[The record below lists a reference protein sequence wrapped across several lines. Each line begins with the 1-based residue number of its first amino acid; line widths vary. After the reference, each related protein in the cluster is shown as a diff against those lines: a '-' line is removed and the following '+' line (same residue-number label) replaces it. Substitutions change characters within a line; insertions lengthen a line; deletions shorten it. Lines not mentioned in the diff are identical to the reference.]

1 MNALGEAILLFFPV
15 IEYLRL
21 RLFERVRGMELIEKA
36 PAKINLGLDVLY
48 KRPDG
53 YHELEMVMSSV
64 DLADH
69 LFFEEIPEDKIIVE
83 TNKAFLPV
91 DQRNNVYQ
99 AALLLKNKYHV
110 NRGVKIFVKKNIPVA
125 AGLGGGSTDCAAAL
139 RGINKLWDL
148 GCSLE
153 ELASIGLEVG
163 TDVPYCVYG
172 STSFVSGKGE
182 KINVLSPMPPCW
194 VVLVK
199 PRMSVST
206 RTVFKEVDAQQLNHQ
221 DIEELVE
228 AIQQQDYQ
236 KMIAKMGNSLE
247 DVTGRRHPII
257 HQIKERMLKYGAD
270 AALMSGSGPTVFALC
285 QHYSRAQRVY
295 NGLKGFCDEVYLVRT
310 L

>member
-1 MNALGEAILLFFPV
+1 M
-15 IEYLRL
+15 IEYFRL
-21 RLFERVRGMELIEKA
+21 RLFEWVRGMELIEKA

-69 LFFEEIPEDKIIVE
+69 LIFEELPEDQIVVE

-99 AALLLKNKYHV
+99 AAVLLKNKF
-110 NRGVKIFVKKNIPVA
+110 NIKKGVKIVVQKNIPVA

-139 RGINKLWDL
+139 RGINQLWDL

-153 ELASIGLEVG
+153 ELAAIGLEVG

-172 STSFVSGKGE
+172 NTAFIGGKGE
-182 KINVLSPMPPCW
+182 EVKLIPSMPQCW
-194 VVLVK
+194 VILVK

-206 RTVFKEVDAQQLNHQ
+206 RTVFRDLDTQAIQHQ
-221 DIEELVE
+221 DVAGLVE

-236 KMIAKMGNSLE
+236 QMIQKMGNSLE
-247 DVTGRRHPII
+247 DVTGKRHPVI
-257 HQIKERMLKYGAD
+257 HQIKERMIKYGAD
-270 AALMSGSGPTVFALC
+270 VALMSGSGPTVFGLC

-310 L
+310 LR

>member
-1 MNALGEAILLFFPV
+1 MGE
-15 IEYLRL
+15 R
-21 RLFERVRGMELIEKA
+21 MELIEKA

-48 KRPDG
+48 RRQDG

-69 LFFEEIPEDKIIVE
+69 LFFEEIAEDKIIVE

-91 DQRNNVYQ
+91 DERNNVYQ
-99 AALLLKNKYHV
+99 AALLLKNKY
-110 NRGVKIFVKKNIPVA
+110 NIKTGVKIFVKKNIPVA

-139 RGINKLWDL
+139 RGINQLWNL

-153 ELASIGLEVG
+153 ELAEIGLEVG

-172 STSFVSGKGE
+172 STAFVGGKGE
-182 KINVLSPMPPCW
+182 EIQVLPSMPQCW

-206 RTVFKEVDAQQLNHQ
+206 RTVFREVDTQAIQHQ
-221 DIEELVE
+221 DIHGLVE
-228 AIQQQDYQ
+228 AIREQDYQ
-236 KMIAKMGNSLE
+236 QMIKKMGNSLE
-247 DVTGRRHPII
+247 DVTGNRHPVI
-257 HQIKERMLKYGAD
+257 HQIKERMVKYGAD

-285 QHYSRAQRVY
+285 QHYSRAQA
-295 NGLKGFCDEVYLVRT
+295 FCGSS
-310 L
+310 

>member
-1 MNALGEAILLFFPV
+1 MGE
-15 IEYLRL
+15 R
-21 RLFERVRGMELIEKA
+21 MELIEKA

-69 LFFEEIPEDKIIVE
+69 LFFEELSEDRIIVE

-99 AALLLKNKYHV
+99 AALLLKKKYQIKK
-110 NRGVKIFVKKNIPVA
+110 GVKIVVKKNIPVA

-139 RGINKLWDL
+139 RGINRLWEL

-153 ELASIGLEVG
+153 ELAEIGLEVG

-172 STSFVSGKGE
+172 QTAYVGGKGE
-182 KINVLSPMPPCW
+182 IVQLLPAMPSCW
-194 VVLVK
+194 IILVK
-199 PRMSVST
+199 PKMSVST
-206 RTVFKEVDAQQLNHQ
+206 RTVFREIDTQKIQHQ
-221 DIEELVE
+221 DITGLTD
-228 AIQQQDYQ
+228 ALRQQDYQ
-236 KMIAKMGNSLE
+236 KMLTKMGNSLE
-247 DVTGRRHPII
+247 DVTGKRHPVIY
-257 HQIKERMLKYGAD
+257 QIKERMIKYGAD

-295 NGLKGFCDEVYLVRT
+295 NGLKGFCEEVYLVRT